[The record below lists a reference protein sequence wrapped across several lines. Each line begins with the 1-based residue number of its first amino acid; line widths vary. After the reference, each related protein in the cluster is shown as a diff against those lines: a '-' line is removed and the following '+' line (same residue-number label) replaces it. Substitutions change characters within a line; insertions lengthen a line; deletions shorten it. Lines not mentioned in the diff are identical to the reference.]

1 MNENCKKKAIEHAKE
16 CYPEESCGLFLKI
29 DKDFI
34 YYKCK
39 NVADDFKTESFVI
52 YPPDYADGEDMGEV
66 VGIVHSHPNDV
77 LEFSETD
84 KASCIAMET
93 PFYLVCPNLDKM
105 IVITPDEINADKN

>member
-1 MNENCKKKAIEHAKE
+1 
-16 CYPEESCGLFLKI
+16 
-29 DKDFI
+29 
-34 YYKCK
+34 
-39 NVADDFKTESFVI
+39 
-52 YPPDYADGEDMGEV
+52 MGEV